1 MLQTI
6 STEILNGNVKK
17 KSDAHSLFKVEP
29 SKVDRVY
36 DMVIQKGLTLA

>member
-6 STEILNGNVKK
+6 SREILNGNVMK

-36 DMVIQKGLTLA
+36 DMVIRKGLTLA